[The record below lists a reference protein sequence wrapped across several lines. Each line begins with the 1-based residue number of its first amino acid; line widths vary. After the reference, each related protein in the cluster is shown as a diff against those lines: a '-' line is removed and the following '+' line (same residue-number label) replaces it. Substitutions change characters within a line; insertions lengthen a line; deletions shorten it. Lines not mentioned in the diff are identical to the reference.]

1 MKKLICTLM
10 MVSFIS
16 LSANANCAKASV
28 QSYAHP
34 GLFGSQSQVANGAT
48 TDVTY
53 VMGGKALKA
62 RHGLSVKNKE
72 HVFVSQWANSMLDLM
87 RVGQEN
93 NGKNFDIKGPVLR
106 SELAVVLSDALG
118 LSEKSGT
125 QNFPDVAK
133 GYWAESQI
141 NAAHAA
147 GIMIGY
153 PEGVFRPD
161 QKVTK
166 AEFFATI
173 AKILEMETS
182 DAVPY
187 FEGKKMAHIPA
198 WAYRDTNEVV
208 SSGLLSYIPDKAAA
222 INNEYLSKEQAS
234 FIVGDLK
241 YNLSYYKKLKVA
253 QNAQCAQNCKAPVAI
268 KVKMNDRISAKTA
281 NAGECFT
288 ATVTE
293 DVVINGVAFPAGS
306 LVRGKVKCVQRPGYN
321 NPGFVKV
328 KFTKIE
334 NKDTELAFP
343 KDISEVRSC
352 VAKNPNVIARLLGFP
367 FTATARVAGVAGR
380 YVAGSANIVSN
391 RTEELGDYLGGIFV
405 EGASLKGAAAA
416 RSFGNSFYTIGKGV
430 FDLAKIFTNGVFGV
444 LYEFGDELL
453 YVFAPSLSNDS
464 SLNPNEEL
472 VILF

>member
-10 MVSFIS
+10 MASFVS
-16 LSANANCAKASV
+16 LSANANCAKGFV

-48 TDVTY
+48 ADTTY
-53 VMGGKALKA
+53 VLGGKALKT
-62 RHGLSVKNKE
+62 RHGMSIKNKE
-72 HVFVSQWANSMLDLM
+72 HVFVAHWANSMLDLM

-93 NGKNFDIKGPVLR
+93 GQKFDVKGAVLR
-106 SELAVVLSDALG
+106 SELAVVLADAFDLQ
-118 LSEKSGT
+118 EKAGAK
-125 QNFPDVAK
+125 NFPDVAK

-141 NAAHAA
+141 NAANEA

-153 PEGVFRPD
+153 PEGVFKPD

-173 AKILEMETS
+173 AKILDMETS
-182 DAVPY
+182 DAAPVLN
-187 FEGKKMAHIPA
+187 GKKMAYIPQ
-198 WAYRDTNEVV
+198 WAYRDTNEVIN
-208 SSGLLSYIPDKAAA
+208 SGLLTYMPDKNAA
-222 INNEYLSKEQAS
+222 INNQYLSKEQAA

-241 YNLSYYKKLKVA
+241 YNLAYYKKLRVA
-253 QNAQCAQNCKAPVAI
+253 QNAPKCCCNAPVAI

-306 LVRGKVKCVQRPGYN
+306 LVRGKVKCVQRPGYE

-343 KDISEVRSC
+343 KDISEVRSTL
-352 VAKNPNVIARLLGFP
+352 AKNPNVIARVLGFP
-367 FTATARVAGVAGR
+367 FSATARVAGVSGR

-391 RTEELGDYLGGIFV
+391 RTEEFGDYVGGIFV
-405 EGASLKGAAAA
+405 EGASLKPAAAG
-416 RSFGNSFYTIGKGV
+416 RSFGNSLYTVGKGV
-430 FDLAKIFTNGVFGV
+430 FDLTKIFVNGVFGV
-444 LYEFGDELL
+444 LYEFGDELV
-453 YVFAPSLSNDS
+453 YVFAPGLSNDS

>member
-16 LSANANCAKASV
+16 LSANAHCAKANV

-48 TDVTY
+48 ADTTY
-53 VMGGKALKA
+53 VMGGKALKM
-62 RHGLSVKNKE
+62 RHGMSVKNKE
-72 HVFVSQWANSMLDLM
+72 YVFVSQWANSMLDLM
-87 RVGQEN
+87 RMGQES
-93 NGKNFDIKGPVLR
+93 GKNFNVKGPVLR
-106 SELAVVLSDALG
+106 SELAVVLTDAFG
-118 LSEKSGT
+118 LTEKAGT

-141 NAAHAA
+141 NAANAA
-147 GIMIGY
+147 GVMIGY
-153 PEGVFRPD
+153 PEGVFKPD

-173 AKILEMETS
+173 AKILDMETS
-182 DAVPY
+182 DKVPCL
-187 FEGKKMAHIPA
+187 EGKKIAHIPA

-208 SSGLLSYIPDKAAA
+208 NSGLLYYIPDKNAA
-222 INNEYLSKEQAS
+222 INNQYLSKEQAA

-241 YNLSYYKKLKVA
+241 YNLSYYKKLRTA
-253 QNAQCAQNCKAPVAI
+253 QNAPCANCKAPVAI

-306 LVRGKVKCVQRPGYN
+306 LVRGKVKCVQRPGYK

-343 KDISEVRSC
+343 KDISEVKSTI
-352 VAKNPNVIARLLGFP
+352 AKNPNVIARFLGFP
-367 FTATARVAGVAGR
+367 FTATARVAGVTGR

-391 RTEELGDYLGGIFV
+391 RTEEFGDYVGGIFV
-405 EGASLKGAAAA
+405 EGASLKPAAAA
-416 RSFGNSFYTIGKGV
+416 RSFGNCFYTVGKGV

-444 LYEFGDELL
+444 IYEFGDELL
-453 YVFAPSLSNDS
+453 YVFAPGLSNDS